1 MTDTDATEESGE
13 ERASSEERG
22 SGGNEGEEAF
32 DRESDDARA
41 DEKDQV

>member
-13 ERASSEERG
+13 ERASSEERR
-22 SGGNEGEEAF
+22 SGGEEEEAF
-32 DRESDDARA
+32 DRESDDAGA